1 MTTRKWGLLALI
13 ALLLSFVGATRQAEA
28 EPLVA
33 LTSTNMLVTFDSATP
48 GTITNSAA
56 ITGLV
61 SGETLIGIDRRP
73 ANGQLY
79 GITNQGRI
87 YILNPLTGVAVFQSQ
102 TTTAPVGSSFGVDFN
117 PVPDRLRVVSDADQ
131 NLRINVDNGA
141 TIVDGTLN
149 PGNPNVVAAAYTNN
163 FAGATTTTLYVIDSS
178 TDQLFIQNPP
188 NNGTL
193 NLVGSLGVDA
203 ESITGFDISGL
214 TGVAYAALV
223 PRGSTFSSLY
233 QINLATGAATLIG
246 QIGSGLVIT
255 GLAAPVGQPIP
266 EPATLLLFG
275 TGMAGTGVWAR
286 RRRKN
291 R

>member
-1 MTTRKWGLLALI
+1 M
-13 ALLLSFVGATRQAEA
+13 
-28 EPLVA
+28 
-33 LTSTNMLVTFDSATP
+33 
-48 GTITNSAA
+48 
-56 ITGLV
+56 
-61 SGETLIGIDRRP
+61 
-73 ANGQLY
+73 
-79 GITNQGRI
+79 
-87 YILNPLTGVAVFQSQ
+87 
-102 TTTAPVGSSFGVDFN
+102 
-117 PVPDRLRVVSDADQ
+117 RVVSDADQ

-266 EPATLLLFG
+266 EPATLLLLG

-286 RRRKN
+286 RRRRN

>member
-1 MTTRKWGLLALI
+1 MIHTRWGLLALI
-13 ALLLSFVGATRQAEA
+13 ALLLCLVGATRRAEA

-33 LTSTNMLVTFDSATP
+33 LTSANTLVTFDSAAP
-48 GTITNSAA
+48 GTITNTAA

-102 TTTAPVGSSFGVDFN
+102 TTTTPVGSSFGVDFN

-131 NLRINVDNGA
+131 NLRINVDTGA

-193 NLVGSLGVDA
+193 NLVGSLGIDA
-203 ESITGFDISGL
+203 ESIAGFDISGL
-214 TGVAYAALV
+214 TGIAYAALT
-223 PRGSTFSSLY
+223 PRGATFSSLY

-246 QIGSGLVIT
+246 QIGNGLLVT

-266 EPATLLLFG
+266 EPATLLLLG
-275 TGMAGTGVWAR
+275 TGMAGTGMWAR

>member
-1 MTTRKWGLLALI
+1 MIHTRWGLLALI
-13 ALLLSFVGATRQAEA
+13 ALLLCLVGATRRAEA

-33 LTSTNMLVTFDSATP
+33 LTSANTLVTFDSAAP
-48 GTITNSAA
+48 GTITNTAA

-102 TTTAPVGSSFGVDFN
+102 TTTPVGSSFGVDFN

-131 NLRINVDNGA
+131 NLRINVDTGA

-178 TDQLFIQNPP
+178 KTRPTMGRSTSSVRSALMPKA
-188 NNGTL
+188 
-193 NLVGSLGVDA
+193 SLG
-203 ESITGFDISGL
+203 
-214 TGVAYAALV
+214 
-223 PRGSTFSSLY
+223 STY
-233 QINLATGAATLIG
+233 QG
-246 QIGSGLVIT
+246 
-255 GLAAPVGQPIP
+255 
-266 EPATLLLFG
+266 
-275 TGMAGTGVWAR
+275 
-286 RRRKN
+286 
-291 R
+291 